1 MLSSQSTYSNEA
13 KHKQEASAYALAQLE
28 ILIGE
33 KHIQPEGS
41 CYFKFQDLH
50 NMYRNRLEK
59 MNVDAFSIYRTR
71 LKEQIIAHIPEL
83 EQYNKGK
90 EI

>member
-1 MLSSQSTYSNEA
+1 
-13 KHKQEASAYALAQLE
+13 
-28 ILIGE
+28 
-33 KHIQPEGS
+33 
-41 CYFKFQDLH
+41 
-50 NMYRNRLEK
+50 

-90 EI
+90 EIWFIHTQIVEVALATAFDAQTIVKTAMTIKKGLIIDVNLLESSQENFNG